1 MKIKEHILKKLN
13 EATYKGN
20 LGFEEMVKFWNKAKK
35 EDLQAMNKILSKPKP
50 SFDEFKELIRKVVG
64 IELE

>member
-1 MKIKEHILKKLN
+1 MEELN

-50 SFDEFKELIRKVVG
+50 SFDEFKELIRKVTGV
-64 IELE
+64 ELK